1 MATISNLQLTIDNIH
16 AQPHLRRVKVTY
28 QIHFNSAERMA
39 NSVFREKVTLHG
51 DDAGP
56 ADTLLH
62 TIRNG
67 YIQATQNPVPRNIE
81 ISIARQTLDEDPDT
95 MIGGMPV
102 GDYLDEVYARV
113 SLTPFV
119 PASVNLNSSPVI
131 GTHGEYGNP

>member
-1 MATISNLQLTIDNIH
+1 MATISNLQLAVDNIH

-28 QIHFNSAERMA
+28 QVHFNSAERMA

-51 DDAGP
+51 DDAGT
-56 ADTLLH
+56 ADALLH
-62 TIRNG
+62 TVRND
-67 YIQATQNPVPRNIE
+67 YIQATQNPVLRNIE

-102 GDYLDEVYARV
+102 GDYLDEIYARV
-113 SLTPFV
+113 SLSPFV
-119 PASVNLNSSPVI
+119 PPTVSLNSAPVI